1 MSDWRIRHKDAEGRD
16 AQSIRFCREDAVV
29 QALYLERRQHCRIQI
44 IEGPDGE
51 LIEREWF
58 EREHLKRARLS

>member
-1 MSDWRIRHKDAEGRD
+1 MSDWRIRHKDPEGRD

-44 IEGPDGE
+44 IEGPNGE
-51 LIEREWF
+51 LIDRESF
-58 EREHLKRARLS
+58 EREHLKRPRLI

>member
-29 QALYLERRQHCRIQI
+29 QALYLGAGNIFAGNTAEFR
-44 IEGPDGE
+44 
-51 LIEREWF
+51 
-58 EREHLKRARLS
+58 